1 MAETLAT
8 APDIPPGLLQ
18 KLSQLSQHVSL
29 WLIVAHLE
37 RGSNIYWS
45 IIELLWGTSQLTYWE
60 CYYDPTLTVAINN
73 LGSLLPAQFPTVVLY
88 N

>member
-37 RGSNIYWS
+37 RSVKQ
-45 IIELLWGTSQLTYWE
+45 LLVYYRAVMGHLSHLLT
-60 CYYDPTLTVAINN
+60 
-73 LGSLLPAQFPTVVLY
+73 GMLL
-88 N
+88 

>member
-29 WLIVAHLE
+29 WLIGAHLE
-37 RGSNIYWS
+37 RSVKQ
-45 IIELLWGTSQLTYWE
+45 LLV
-60 CYYDPTLTVAINN
+60 YYRAVMGHL
-73 LGSLLPAQFPTVVLY
+73 
-88 N
+88 